1 MNKLL
6 RTLIFV
12 FAASCSCPEM
22 LSASEKINP
31 GPQLE
36 TRVLSIQEVVQM
48 ALGHSPEAMLAK
60 AQIMRA
66 GEAVRE
72 TRSLNRPQLYTG
84 TGLAYNNGFPLSIEG
99 SAPSIFQVAATQSIF
114 SKKNANLIHEAE
126 ESMKASRFGSDS
138 VRNDLALKTALAYY
152 RLHRARRI
160 ITLTS
165 ERLDA
170 AHKQQELVEA
180 QYEAGRV
187 RPVDLTLAQ
196 TSTMAAEQQ
205 LLVAQEQAKLG
216 ERELRAITGLPNTVS
231 IKTLEPRIDSTI
243 FEMDGDSLYRQAIE
257 RTPEI
262 LRAEATLKAKEYH
275 VEAEKGES
283 WPRLE
288 LVSEYALFSRT
299 NNYEDYFNRFTR
311 NNYLLGLSV
320 QVPLF
325 TGSRTSSRV
334 EQSRQD
340 VSIEHYKLQSMKS
353 DLKLNI
359 QRSLSTLR
367 IAHSSLKLARSEEEA
382 AREILQINETL
393 LQNGRISVKEFED
406 SRLQL
411 QQKEV
416 ATLEADEILF
426 QRKLELLH
434 TVGIIASEIQ

>member
-1 MNKLL
+1 
-6 RTLIFV
+6 LIFV

-196 TSTMAAEQQ
+196 TSTMAAGRPRTGKAWRKGAPGNNRS
-205 LLVAQEQAKLG
+205 AQHGFNKNTGTAHRQYHLRNGWRLPLQAG
-216 ERELRAITGLPNTVS
+216 H
-231 IKTLEPRIDSTI
+231 
-243 FEMDGDSLYRQAIE
+243 
-257 RTPEI
+257 RT
-262 LRAEATLKAKEYH
+262 YS
-275 VEAEKGES
+275 G
-283 WPRLE
+283 
-288 LVSEYALFSRT
+288 
-299 NNYEDYFNRFTR
+299 N
-311 NNYLLGLSV
+311 
-320 QVPLF
+320 
-325 TGSRTSSRV
+325 
-334 EQSRQD
+334 
-340 VSIEHYKLQSMKS
+340 
-353 DLKLNI
+353 
-359 QRSLSTLR
+359 
-367 IAHSSLKLARSEEEA
+367 
-382 AREILQINETL
+382 
-393 LQNGRISVKEFED
+393 
-406 SRLQL
+406 
-411 QQKEV
+411 
-416 ATLEADEILF
+416 
-426 QRKLELLH
+426 
-434 TVGIIASEIQ
+434 IASGGNPEGQGVSR